1 MDTSTAIEQVEADV
15 RSALGEQLPDRE
27 GFAVDDEHEGW
38 HDSPFATDDGSKVVV
53 PWIWRGVNN
62 GLLGLDATGK
72 EVIVRGI
79 TVIEEDGDAFLC
91 RRYVDWLPA
100 LEQAG
105 IVLYTRPIRS
115 IDQRYG
121 PGQLSDIPEYE
132 EAMQEIARAQDS
144 TGGK

>member
-1 MDTSTAIEQVEADV
+1 MDTDTAIERVAEDV
-15 RSALGEQLPDRE
+15 RAALGEQLPDRE
-27 GFAVDDEHEGW
+27 GFAIDDEYEGW
-38 HDSPFATDDGSKVVV
+38 RDTPFATADESKVVV
-53 PWIWRGVNN
+53 PWVWRGVNN
-62 GLLGLDATGK
+62 GLLGLDSTGK
-72 EVIVRGI
+72 EVVVRGI
-79 TVIEEDGDAFLC
+79 TVIEEDGDQFLC

-132 EAMQEIARAQDS
+132 EAMQEIARAQES
-144 TGGK
+144 AGGK